1 MAISPSINGQNN
13 ITNGLTDRH
22 QVDGNDGTSGTH
34 AKPRVFALD
43 PLHSEALT
51 FAEKHFDLV
60 LPGDEGADQWREE
73 AQGLLVR
80 GSYVTAE
87 DLERAASTN
96 GGKLKYISKQGTGV
110 DKIDT
115 VNARKL
121 GIPVMNTPGVNAQ
134 AVAEL
139 AFGMMLSLA
148 RQTPSIDRRIRKGA
162 SVTKLDGWKG
172 QMLYGKTL
180 GVIGGGNIGLLVA
193 KMFAGAF
200 SGKIV
205 LYDPYLKSLDTWHA
219 AIPNTSIHKVL
230 EIDELLTTSDIVTI
244 HVPLTPSTENMISAS
259 QFKIMKPTAILI
271 NTARGGIINEED
283 LAQALLNEEIFAAG
297 LDAFNSEPPNLAR
310 YPDLCASRILELH
323 ANLFSR
329 LRASRWFKISSM
341 PLKARW
347 RIGYV
352 KKLLGFSERNPLRAS
367 HHGMSNFYPPPR
379 IVTARAFSSVPTT
392 LWSTKTSDWLPDL
405 VQGSGLPPKIFLEGP
420 TTDTQGNLFVTDVP
434 YGRILR
440 CELKSQVWEVLAD
453 YEGEASGLALND
465 EGYLI
470 VADYKNGLM
479 KCDPKTGKVDP
490 ILLRRNMERFKGTND
505 VIVAR
510 NGDIYGLGVPLVSHR
525 KTGYAPTE
533 RYQPK
538 WTCVKPR
545 GDCEKATCSSA
556 ILHFCQYSSLRSMV
570 SL

>member
-13 ITNGLTDRH
+13 ITNGLTNRQ
-22 QVDGNDGTSGTH
+22 QVDGNNGTSGTH

-87 DLERAASTN
+87 DLERAASTK
-96 GGKLKYISKQGTGV
+96 GGKLKYVSKQGTGV

-148 RQTPSIDRRIRKGA
+148 RQTPSIDRRIREGA

-219 AIPNTSIHKVL
+219 AIPNTSIHMVL

-271 NTARGGIINEED
+271 NTARGGIINEGD

-297 LDAFNSEPPNLAR
+297 LDAFTSEPPSLAR
-310 YPDLCASRILELH
+310 YPDLCASERVLMLPHIGAACESVQQATCLAMVH
-323 ANLFSR
+323 NL
-329 LRASRWFKISSM
+329 
-341 PLKARW
+341 
-347 RIGYV
+347 V
-352 KKLLGFSERNPLRAS
+352 N
-367 HHGMSNFYPPPR
+367 
-379 IVTARAFSSVPTT
+379 AF
-392 LWSTKTSDWLPDL
+392 
-405 VQGSGLPPKIFLEGP
+405 E
-420 TTDTQGNLFVTDVP
+420 
-434 YGRILR
+434 
-440 CELKSQVWEVLAD
+440 
-453 YEGEASGLALND
+453 
-465 EGYLI
+465 
-470 VADYKNGLM
+470 
-479 KCDPKTGKVDP
+479 GKVEN
-490 ILLRRNMERFKGTND
+490 R
-505 VIVAR
+505 V
-510 NGDIYGLGVPLVSHR
+510 
-525 KTGYAPTE
+525 
-533 RYQPK
+533 
-538 WTCVKPR
+538 C
-545 GDCEKATCSSA
+545 
-556 ILHFCQYSSLRSMV
+556 
-570 SL
+570 